1 MKIGS
6 VGGIG
11 VYIHW
16 TFWLLIAVYLVSATT
31 QAGLAAGLT
40 AVLFVLSI
48 FGCVLLHEFGHAGA
62 AAVFGIPTHDI
73 TLLPF
78 GGVARLARMPS
89 KPYQELIIALA
100 GPAVNV
106 VIAIGLFFL
115 LAIGVVIDD
124 RVPLLAGADLI
135 SQLLVVNIV
144 LVLFNLLPAFPMDG
158 GRVLRSLIAMRT
170 NHLRATEI
178 AARIGRW
185 MAIGFGVYGIVQFNF
200 GLLLVAGFVYFA
212 GTMELLAARAQAAQ
226 VQAPPSSWG
235 TYRATW
241 PPQGQASQASQ
252 TAWSAYAT
260 RGPAA
265 VDPFTTPHAE
275 RPQPRPPAGVDVVD
289 AVQVRHLN

>member
-16 TFWLLIAVYLVSATT
+16 TFWLLIAVYLVSVTT
-31 QAGLAAGLT
+31 QAGLAVGLM

-115 LAIGVVIDD
+115 LAIGVVIGD

-158 GRVLRSLIAMRT
+158 GRVLRSLISMRT

-226 VQAPPSSWG
+226 GQAQPSSWG

-241 PPQGQASQASQ
+241 PPHGQASQASQ
-252 TAWSAYAT
+252 TAWSAHAAQ
-260 RGPAA
+260 GPAA
-265 VDPFTTPHAE
+265 VDPFNPPHAE
-275 RPQPRPPAGVDVVD
+275 RPQPRPPASVDVVD
-289 AVQVRHLN
+289 AVQVKHLN

>member
-16 TFWLLIAVYLVSATT
+16 TFWLLIAVYLVSATA
-31 QAGLAAGLT
+31 QAGLAAGLM

-62 AAVFGIPTHDI
+62 AAAFGIPTHDI

-106 VIAIGLFFL
+106 VLAVGLLCL
-115 LAIGVVIDD
+115 LAVGVVIGD
-124 RVPLLAGADLI
+124 RVPLLAGTDLL

-170 NHLRATEI
+170 SHLRATEI

-185 MAIGFGVYGIVQFNF
+185 MAFGFGVYGLLQSNF

-212 GTMELLAARAQAAQ
+212 GTMELLAVRAQAAAQ
-226 VQAPPSSWG
+226 GHPQGQTTG
-235 TYRATW
+235 TWRATW
-241 PPQGQASQASQ
+241 PPQGQA
-252 TAWSAYAT
+252 TWSAYT
-260 RGPAA
+260 TQGPQPAN
-265 VDPFTTPHAE
+265 PFTTQHAE
-275 RPQPRPPAGVDVVD
+275 RPAARPPGSVDVVD